1 MLSPWTLN
9 SASKIIS
16 DSLLCVLVS
25 TCIQS
30 PAWSHV
36 LRKTHSSHAAETEGI
51 NMCTVRNV
59 LFKSFRRR
67 GVRSRVNDRKN
78 SRLTGMR
85 VLRERAVWG
94 GSDRTMSAQGAVAM
108 RAKVEQ
114 TKGME
119 AGAELEV
126 AGV

>member
-1 MLSPWTLN
+1 
-9 SASKIIS
+9 
-16 DSLLCVLVS
+16 
-25 TCIQS
+25 
-30 PAWSHV
+30 
-36 LRKTHSSHAAETEGI
+36 
-51 NMCTVRNV
+51 MCTVRNV

>member
-1 MLSPWTLN
+1 
-9 SASKIIS
+9 
-16 DSLLCVLVS
+16 
-25 TCIQS
+25 
-30 PAWSHV
+30 
-36 LRKTHSSHAAETEGI
+36 
-51 NMCTVRNV
+51 MCTVRNV

-78 SRLTGMR
+78 SCPAGVRILRGRVFWRGSNRTTSAPRAEAMR
-85 VLRERAVWG
+85 V
-94 GSDRTMSAQGAVAM
+94 
-108 RAKVEQ
+108 KVEQ